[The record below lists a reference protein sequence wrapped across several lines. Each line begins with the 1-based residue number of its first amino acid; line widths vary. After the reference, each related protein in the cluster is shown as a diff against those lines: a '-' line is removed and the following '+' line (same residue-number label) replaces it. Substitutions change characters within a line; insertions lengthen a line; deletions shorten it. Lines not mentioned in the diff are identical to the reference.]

1 MKTFTKRDLVVLDVV
16 RAGYAR
22 SQGICRKNGHEKGEL
37 HGITIE
43 RYYVSPDGTKASASV
58 KSRVGNEP
66 EEEVVFL
73 EKIDGRWTPRAVE
86 HYDGTLRIDISN
98 ENDQIVF
105 SKETMQ

>member
-22 SQGICRKNGHEKGEL
+22 SQGISRKNGHEKGEL
-37 HGITIE
+37 HGITI
-43 RYYVSPDGTKASASV
+43 RQYNDYLDGTAMAYV
-58 KSRVGNEP
+58 RSRVGNEP

-86 HYDGTLRIDISN
+86 HYDGTLRIDISI
-98 ENDQIVF
+98 EGDQIVF
-105 SKETMQ
+105 GKETIQ